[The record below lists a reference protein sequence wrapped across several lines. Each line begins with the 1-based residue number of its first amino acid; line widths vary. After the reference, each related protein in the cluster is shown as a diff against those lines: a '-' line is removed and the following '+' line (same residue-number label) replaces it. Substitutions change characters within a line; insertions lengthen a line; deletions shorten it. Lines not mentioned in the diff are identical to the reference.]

1 MSINVRIFFNYLT
14 LESILFILQYS
25 LPFLLFFLFI
35 FTLFFNFL
43 QRELTDRKKR
53 EEEEKAKKEAERKQR
68 EIEEKRKEE
77 ELERRKK
84 EEELE
89 RRKKEEEKKQKEEQ
103 ERLKKV
109 EEEKKRVWELEERQK
124 RADLGTLL
132 AGLHINAKTIDTLV
146 QYEILTAPAL
156 VTASVDDLKQL
167 GISPGQALEIKS
179 RFNTGSSSSDN
190 APRPPTGG
198 AAVCCFRY

>member
-25 LPFLLFFLFI
+25 LPFELLFLFI
-35 FTLFFNFL
+35 FTSFFNFL
-43 QRELTDRKKR
+43 QRELADRKKR
-53 EEEEKAKKEAERKQR
+53 EEETAKKEAERKQR

-132 AGLHINAKTIDTLV
+132 AGLHINAKTIDALV
-146 QYEILTAPAL
+146 QYEILTATAL

-179 RFNTGSSSSDN
+179 RFNTGNSSSDN
-190 APRPPTGG
+190 ASRPPTGG
-198 AAVCCFRY
+198 AAVCCFPY

>member
-1 MSINVRIFFNYLT
+1 M
-14 LESILFILQYS
+14 
-25 LPFLLFFLFI
+25 FI

-109 EEEKKRVWELEERQK
+109 EEEEEKRVWELEERQK

-132 AGLHINAKTIDTLV
+132 AGLHINAKTIDVLV

-179 RFNTGSSSSDN
+179 RFNTGNSSSDN
-190 APRPPTGG
+190 ASRPPTGG
-198 AAVCCFRY
+198 AAVCCFPY